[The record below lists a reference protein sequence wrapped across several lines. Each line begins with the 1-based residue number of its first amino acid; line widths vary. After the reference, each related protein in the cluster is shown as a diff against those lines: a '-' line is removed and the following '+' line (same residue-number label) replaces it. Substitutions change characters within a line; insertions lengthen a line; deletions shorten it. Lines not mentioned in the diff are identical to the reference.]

1 MTKAMIVLV
10 ALSTMRVSGEA
21 GGTDGGGTD
30 GGGEGGGGEG
40 GGEGDGGGGSWTMPP
55 NVVYQRNTSGKQ
67 PSGITLKGDEGWGT
81 SKVRIRVPMRLT
93 RCVVV
98 HLSTPS

>member
-67 PSGITLKGDEGWGT
+67 PHVRVRREAKGGEPA
-81 SKVRIRVPMRLT
+81 K
-93 RCVVV
+93 
-98 HLSTPS
+98 